1 MKKFTVLFIILFIFA
16 ASATHAQETS
26 SPETSTPTLGM
37 LPVIGVLGD
46 SLVTPN
52 TPFTVSA
59 PISETESVC
68 LYSGMAV
75 SITFLKAEIKR
86 LGLLILFDD
95 LVIEAIE

>member
-1 MKKFTVLFIILFIFA
+1 MKKLIVLLILFIFI

-26 SPETSTPTLGM
+26 SLEISAPTLGM
-37 LPVIGVLGD
+37 LPVIGILGD

-59 PISETESVC
+59 PISETKSVC

-86 LGLLILFDD
+86 LGLGILFDD
-95 LVIEAIE
+95 LIIEAIK